1 MTTHTQPI
9 LPGATIAVLGGGHMG
24 RLTTLAAKALGY
36 RVHVLD
42 SDSDCTSEGVAD
54 RSVVA
59 RLHDLRAVAEVARD
73 SHVVTTS
80 VEQVPPFSLEA
91 AAYFAP
97 VRPGIEAVTIAQD
110 RHHERRWLEERGVS
124 VGAWRTA
131 DTRDALRAAV
141 AELGAPCYVKPRVR
155 RAGDLGPIL
164 VTGLDEVESTW
175 FTLRG
180 RPAVVECVLSVDC
193 ELSVLVARSP
203 SGEVRAYPPALSCRE
218 HARLLWSVVPAPLP
232 AQLATKAM
240 ELASY
245 VAAKLCIEGLLAVE
259 MFLLHDG
266 RLVVNELVPGAHAT
280 CHATDQACETGQFEQ
295 LVRAITGLP
304 LGSTDVVRPGASVPL
319 GAELWNDGRT
329 PRFED
334 ALGAAGVRLHVY
346 GSRNPRV
353 GGAMGHLCATAG
365 TADDAVAAAQLAA
378 RRLVPVRRRRER
390 APTRVLA
397 RRPELTPNGE
407 SRR

>member
-9 LPGATIAVLGGGHMG
+9 PPGATIAVLGGGHMG

-42 SDSDCTSEGVAD
+42 ADQECTSEGVAD
-54 RSVVA
+54 RSLVA

-73 SHVVTTS
+73 CDVVTTS
-80 VEQVPPFSLEA
+80 VEQVPALSLEA

-110 RHHERRWLEERGVS
+110 RGRERRWLEERGVS
-124 VGAWRTA
+124 VGAWRSA
-131 DTRDALRAAV
+131 DTRDELRAAV

-180 RPAVVECVLSVDC
+180 RPAVVEGVLPVDC

-203 SGEVRAYPPALSCRE
+203 SGEVRAYPPTLSCRE

-245 VAAKLCIEGLLAVE
+245 VAAKLGIEGLLAVE

-295 LVRAITGLP
+295 LVRTITGLP

-319 GAELWNDGRT
+319 GAELWNEGRT

-334 ALGAAGVRLHVY
+334 ALGAAGVRLHIY

-353 GGAMGHLCATAG
+353 GGAMGHLCATAD

-390 APTRVLA
+390 APTRVIV

-407 SRR
+407 ARR